1 MYTVELSNDAVADY
15 ENAIAWYEEQKTGLG
30 FDFSVRL
37 AEVFESIEQY
47 PERQRFLFENRRFA
61 FVKQFPYKVYFIVDE
76 AEHLIIVFAILH
88 NKRDPAVWQKRSKNL
103 E

>member
-1 MYTVELSNDAVADY
+1 MYTIELSDDTIMDY
-15 ENAIAWYEEQKTGLG
+15 EDAIAWYEEQKAGLG

-37 AEVFESIEQY
+37 SEVFESIEQF

-76 AEHLIIVFAILH
+76 ANLLIIVFAILH
-88 NKRDPAVWQKRSKNL
+88 DKRNPVVWKKRSETL